1 MVAIME
7 PLDQTDVEKQSN
19 EIKEEK
25 LEENID
31 GGVDSLIQNKIKTEV
46 KQEYVEPTSLSQV
59 KIDPLEIKTE
69 DVKEENVDGDVDYL
83 IKNEIKTEIKEEYV
97 EPTSLSQ
104 VKVDPLEIK
113 TEDVEEENV
122 DGVVG
127 SLIHNEIKTE
137 IKTEDLKEE
146 HIETEVPDFQK
157 PFRTE
162 GEQII
167 PEPEEAALTTT
178 CGHCERNFDD
188 VSGLERHLKNNHRA
202 KKSIECPHCDEIF
215 SKQAGLE
222 YHVHEIHSDEA
233 RKKQPPALA
242 PLRQTKSPPNK
253 KNAKE
258 KAGKKE
264 EAGPGPLEKAM
275 LSLPWKCNVC
285 DANLSTSSGLGQHKK
300 IHKGYK
306 TNKCDSCDYATFWAH
321 DLKKHM
327 KIHNGE
333 KLTQMLAL

>member
-1 MVAIME
+1 ME

-104 VKVDPLEIK
+104 VKVDPL
-113 TEDVEEENV
+113 D
-122 DGVVG
+122 
-127 SLIHNEIKTE
+127 
-137 IKTEDLKEE
+137 
-146 HIETEVPDFQK
+146 
-157 PFRTE
+157 
-162 GEQII
+162 
-167 PEPEEAALTTT
+167 EPEEAALTTT
-178 CGHCERNFDD
+178 CEYCEMNFDD
-188 VSGLERHLKNNHRA
+188 VSGLERHLKNHHGA

-253 KNAKE
+253 KN
-258 KAGKKE
+258 GKQTIVIRVIM
-264 EAGPGPLEKAM
+264 PPF
-275 LSLPWKCNVC
+275 
-285 DANLSTSSGLGQHKK
+285 GLM
-300 IHKGYK
+300 I
-306 TNKCDSCDYATFWAH
+306 
-321 DLKKHM
+321 
-327 KIHNGE
+327 
-333 KLTQMLAL
+333 